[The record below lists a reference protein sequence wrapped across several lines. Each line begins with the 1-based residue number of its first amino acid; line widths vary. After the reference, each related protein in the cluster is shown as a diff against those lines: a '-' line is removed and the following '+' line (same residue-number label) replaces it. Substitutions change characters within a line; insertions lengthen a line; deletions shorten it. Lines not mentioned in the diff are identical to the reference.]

1 MAELQQI
8 QINEATEGENIS
20 LEEQAA
26 MQDKAAEQRAQAL
39 EADPMEV
46 ATTAEEQVNTE
57 DTQEDVKEER
67 PEWLDE
73 KFETPE
79 EMAKAYSELQKKM
92 SQPKEEET
100 EANEDSKAED
110 VTPVEATTG
119 AIEAARGEFSEK
131 GELSDDT
138 FKALEEAGL
147 PREFVEQYIAG
158 QEAMSV
164 QQAASIQESIGGSK
178 SYEAMSEWAGENL
191 SDSEL
196 DAYNDIVE
204 GGSIEQAT
212 VAVKGL
218 YAQFQAA
225 EGKSPALVQGS
236 TAGSAGVE
244 PFESTAQVTA
254 AMRDPR
260 YSSDP
265 AFRANVEKRMAVS
278 SIF

>member
-1 MAELQQI
+1 MANLHQVQV
-8 QINEATEGENIS
+8 NEVSEEENIS
-20 LEEQAA
+20 LEQQAA
-26 MQDKAAEQRAQAL
+26 MQEEAAQQRNQTL
-39 EADPMEV
+39 EADPMEGKQ
-46 ATTAEEQVNTE
+46 TIEEQLKE
-57 DTQEDVKEER
+57 DEPAKEER

-73 KFETPE
+73 KFESPE
-79 EMAKAYSELQKKM
+79 ELAKAYEALQKKM
-92 SQPKEEET
+92 SKPKDEKK
-100 EANEDSKAED
+100 EAKAEE
-110 VTPVEATTG
+110 VSPVEATTG
-119 AIEAARGEFSEK
+119 VIDAARDEFSEK

-164 QQAASIQESIGGSK
+164 QQTASIQASIGGAE

-218 YAQFQAA
+218 YARFQAA
-225 EGKSPALVQGS
+225 EGKSPSLVQGS
-236 TAGSAGVE
+236 TSGDSGVE
-244 PFESTAQVTA
+244 PFGSTAQVTE

-260 YSSDP
+260 YASDP
-265 AFRANVEKRMAVS
+265 AFRAKVEQRLAVS